1 MKEFMRNQPIDRPG
15 RADEITAATLWP
27 RSPGAGSVHG
37 VALAVDGGVV
47 AH

>member
-1 MKEFMRNQPIDRPG
+1 MRNQPIDRPG
-15 RADEITAATLWP
+15 CADEITAATFWL
-27 RSPGAGSVHG
+27 RSPGASSVHG

>member
-1 MKEFMRNQPIDRPG
+1 MRDQPIGRPG
-15 RADEITAATLWP
+15 RTDEINAATLWLC
-27 RSPGAGSVHG
+27 SPGAGSVHG

>member
-1 MKEFMRNQPIDRPG
+1 MRDQLIGRPG

-27 RSPGAGSVHG
+27 CGPGAGSVHG
-37 VALAVDGGVV
+37 VAPAVDGGAV